1 MLLILFKIMRQS
13 QDHEQA
19 SDCYSPT
26 ASYPNSSA
34 SLNSDANLNP
44 EDIELNFT
52 EHPATVKR
60 NSNRNT
66 VDLQTLN
73 KLFF

>member
-13 QDHEQA
+13 QDQEQD

-26 ASYPNSSA
+26 VSYQYSNA
-34 SLNSDANLNP
+34 SLNSDADLNP
-44 EDIELNFT
+44 EAEEFNLMENR
-52 EHPATVKR
+52 ASVKR
-60 NSNRNT
+60 SSARNT

-73 KLFF
+73 KLFC